1 MDPHASI
8 DTKYSL
14 VFVDLHSNT
23 SRTSML
29 NHWTEQQK
37 KKNRKKLFFPLHTFW
52 TFLNDSNNGQQQQQ
66 QQLSYTCFETV
77 QGDVYDALF
86 GYLATLRLKI
96 FLDIELRKKSLGR
109 APEHTV

>member
-29 NHWTEQQK
+29 NHWTEQK
-37 KKNRKKLFFPLHTFW
+37 KKNRKKFFFPLHTFW
-52 TFLNDSNNGQQQQQ
+52 TFLNDSNNRKQQ
-66 QQLSYTCFETV
+66 QQLSYNCLESV
-77 QGDVYDALF
+77 QGDVYDALL